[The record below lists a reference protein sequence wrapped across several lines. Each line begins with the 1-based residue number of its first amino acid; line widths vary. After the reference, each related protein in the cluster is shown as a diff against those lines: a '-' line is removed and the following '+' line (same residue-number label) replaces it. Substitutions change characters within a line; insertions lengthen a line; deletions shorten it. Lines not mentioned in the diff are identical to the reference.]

1 MIHPSR
7 ITLSQLSER
16 MRQTPSLRNSTRYY
30 SEEGLILSL
39 GMQGAIRSLL
49 RPQSP
54 YLIDDYRFGIV
65 VDGTVHGRINL
76 IEYDVQA
83 GSLVYI
89 TPGSFLE
96 PLDVSDNL
104 LIVGLGISQEMFH
117 LANRSNIP
125 PVFNG
130 RLKHGI
136 YKLDESQLSTLRS
149 LYETFWNLLQ
159 TGKPGQE
166 TKYCMIAAIMN
177 HVNDIC
183 ISGDDPVSVTKTSAN
198 AIFDRFIR
206 LVNMYAGKERRL
218 SFYADKL
225 CITERYLGT
234 VVRQVSGITAKE
246 WIDRAVITLA
256 KVMLRH
262 GDLQIS
268 RIADELNFP
277 NPGFFCKYFR
287 RLVDCTPQ
295 NFRNQ
300 Q

>member
-1 MIHPSR
+1 M
-7 ITLSQLSER
+7 
-16 MRQTPSLRNSTRYY
+16 ST
-30 SEEGLILSL
+30 SL
-39 GMQGAIRSLL
+39 GKNGL
-49 RPQSP
+49 
-54 YLIDDYRFGIV
+54 
-65 VDGTVHGRINL
+65 
-76 IEYDVQA
+76 
-83 GSLVYI
+83 LVYI

-96 PLDVSDNL
+96 PLDISNNL
-104 LIVGLGISQEMFH
+104 QIVGMGISQEIFH

-130 RLKHGI
+130 RIKHGI
-136 YKLDESQLSTLRS
+136 YKLDEIRISMLRS
-149 LYETFWNLLQ
+149 LYDTFWNLLQ

-166 TKYCMIAAIMN
+166 TKYCMIATIMN
-177 HVNDIC
+177 HINDIC
-183 ISGDDPVSVTKTSAN
+183 ISGENSVSVTKTSAN
-198 AIFDRFIR
+198 TIFDRFIR

-246 WIDRAVITLA
+246 WIDRAVITSA

-277 NPGFFCKYFR
+277 SPSFFCKYFR
-287 RLVDCTPQ
+287 RHVNCTPQ
-295 NFRNQ
+295 TFRNQ